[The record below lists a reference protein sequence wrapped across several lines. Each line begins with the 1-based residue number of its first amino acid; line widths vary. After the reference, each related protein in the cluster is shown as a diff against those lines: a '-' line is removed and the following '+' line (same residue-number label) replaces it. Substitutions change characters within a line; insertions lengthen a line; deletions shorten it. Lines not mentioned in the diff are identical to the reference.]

1 MIKVF
6 DRLGLEVHFI
16 RLLYYTIFAVDLHER
31 FHYPNPFN
39 DLSLFLDLLFLIVI
53 IAPLFILSI
62 QYLTHP
68 VTDGPYR
75 VKWNTL
81 LAPIGI
87 IPVFFFTDFDILYMT
102 IVVFIQNMWVAW
114 K

>member
-1 MIKVF
+1 MIKLF
-6 DRLGLEVHFI
+6 DKLGLEVHFI

-39 DLSLFLDLLFLIVI
+39 DWSLFVDLLFLLAI
-53 IAPLFILSI
+53 IAPLFILSM

-75 VKWNTL
+75 MKWNTL
-81 LAPIGI
+81 LAPIGV
-87 IPVFFFTDFDILYMT
+87 IPLFFFTDFDILIMSV
-102 IVVFIQNMWVAW
+102 IVLI
-114 K
+114 